1 MHATR
6 MTGTDGRLPLYAR
19 LRDQLASRIANGEWS
34 PGDMIPS
41 ENRLAEEYKVALA
54 TMRMALKQLVDEG
67 LLERRRG
74 TGTFVKQPA
83 FRADLFRFFH
93 VHDVADADGPVI
105 PESRILSR
113 QEIDTPPEVAQA
125 FGEGAG
131 ARCIKLE
138 RVRLWSGE
146 PLLFEEVYLRLP
158 DFEGLMELDIKAMG
172 PLLYP
177 VFLQE
182 SGILIASATD
192 ELSFDTATAASARH
206 LELPDGSPV
215 AAIQRVAYDPVGRAV
230 EYRRVHGRPERFRY
244 RVTLGE
250 SSATS

>member
-1 MHATR
+1 MQAISKHL
-6 MTGTDGRLPLYAR
+6 GTDERLPLYAR
-19 LRDQLASRIANGEWS
+19 LRDQLASRIANGEWT

-41 ENRLAEEYKVALA
+41 ENHLADEYGVAVA

-74 TGTFVKQPA
+74 TGTFIKQPA

-93 VHDVADADGPVI
+93 VHDAEDANGPVI
-105 PESRILSR
+105 PESRILSCLDI
-113 QEIDTPPEVAQA
+113 ETPDDVLVA
-125 FGEGAG
+125 FGESKGT
-131 ARCIKLE
+131 RCLRLE

-146 PLLFEEVYLRLP
+146 PLLFEEIFLRLP
-158 DFEGLMELDIKAMG
+158 DFNGLEALDTKAMG

-182 SGILIASATD
+182 FGILIASATD
-192 ELSFDTATAASARH
+192 ELSFGTASIASAAQ
-206 LELPDGSPV
+206 LGLSTGSPV
-215 AAIQRVAYDPVGRAV
+215 AVIERVARNPVGRII
-230 EYRRVHGRPERFRY
+230 EFRRVHGLPERFRY

-250 SSATS
+250 PSP

>member
-1 MHATR
+1 MQAPSAR
-6 MTGTDGRLPLYAR
+6 FGTDERLPLYAR

-41 ENRLAEEYKVALA
+41 ENRLSEEYGVAVA
-54 TMRMALKQLVDEG
+54 TMRIALKQLVEEG

-93 VHDVADADGPVI
+93 VHDVEDMDGPVI
-105 PESRILSR
+105 PESRILSCQAIEAPADVR
-113 QEIDTPPEVAQA
+113 EA
-125 FGEGAG
+125 FGEAAG
-131 ARCIKLE
+131 ARCLHLE

-146 PLLFEEVYLRLP
+146 PMLFEEIFLRLP
-158 DFEGLMELDIKAMG
+158 DFDGLEKLDTKAMG

-182 SGILIASATD
+182 FGILITSATD
-192 ELSFDTATAASARH
+192 ELSFGTATSASARH
-206 LELPDGSPV
+206 LGLPPDSPV
-215 AAIQRVAYDPVGRAV
+215 AVIHRMARNPVGRV
-230 EYRRVHGRPERFRY
+230 IEFRRVHGRPERFRY

-250 SSATS
+250 PSA

>member
-1 MHATR
+1 MPK
-6 MTGTDGRLPLYAR
+6 TDGRLPLYAR

-34 PGDMIPS
+34 PGDTIPS
-41 ENRLAEEYKVALA
+41 ENRLAEEYGVALA

-93 VHDVADADGPVI
+93 VHDADDPDGSVI

-113 QEIDTPPEVAQA
+113 EEVEMPAEVRQA
-125 FGEGAG
+125 FGEPGA

-138 RVRLWSGE
+138 RVRLWTGE
-146 PLLFEEVYLRLP
+146 PMLFEEIYLRLP
-158 DFEGLMELDIKAMG
+158 DFEGLLTLNPKDMG

-182 SGILIASATD
+182 FGILITSATD
-192 ELSFDTATAASARH
+192 ELSFGTATKASARY
-206 LELPDGSPV
+206 LELPANSPV
-215 AAIQRVAYDPVGRAV
+215 AVIERIARNPVGRV
-230 EYRRVHGRPERFRY
+230 IEYRRVHGRPERFRY
-244 RVTLGE
+244 RVNLGE
-250 SSATS
+250 QHT

>member
-1 MHATR
+1 MQALPKTR
-6 MTGTDGRLPLYAR
+6 TDGRLPLYAR

-41 ENRLAEEYKVALA
+41 ENRLAEEYGVALA

-93 VHDVADADGPVI
+93 VHDVDDPAGSVI

-113 QEIDTPPEVAQA
+113 QEVALPPEVRQA
-125 FGEGAG
+125 FGEETTTG
-131 ARCIKLE
+131 CLKLE
-138 RVRLWSGE
+138 RVRLWSGV
-146 PLLFEEVYLRLP
+146 PLLFEEIYLRLP
-158 DFEGLMELDIKAMG
+158 DFDGLLSLDPKEMG

-182 SGILIASATD
+182 CGILVASATD
-192 ELSFDTATAASARH
+192 ELSFGTATEASARH
-206 LELPDGSPV
+206 LELPEESPV
-215 AAIQRVAYDPVGRAV
+215 AVIERIARNPVGRV
-230 EYRRVHGRPERFRY
+230 IEYRRVHGRPERFRY
-244 RVTLGE
+244 RITLGE
-250 SSATS
+250 QPT

>member
-1 MHATR
+1 MQALHNPR
-6 MTGTDGRLPLYAR
+6 TDGRLPLYAR

-41 ENRLAEEYKVALA
+41 ENRLAEEYGVALA
-54 TMRMALKQLVDEG
+54 TMRMGLKQLVDEG

-93 VHDVADADGPVI
+93 VHDVEDPDGPVI
-105 PESRILSR
+105 PESRILTR
-113 QEIDTPPEVAQA
+113 QKVDLPPEVKRA
-125 FGEGAG
+125 FGDDAG
-131 ARCIKLE
+131 ARCLKLE
-138 RVRLWSGE
+138 RVRLWAGD
-146 PLLFEEVYLRLP
+146 PLLFEEIFLRLP
-158 DFEGLMELDIKAMG
+158 DFDGLLSLDPKEMG

-182 SGILIASATD
+182 FGILISSATD
-192 ELSFDTATAASARH
+192 ELSFGTATSASAKH
-206 LELPDGSPV
+206 LALPANSPV
-215 AAIQRVAYDPVGRAV
+215 AVIERVARNPVGRV
-230 EYRRVHGRPERFRY
+230 IEYRRVHGRPERFRY

-250 SSATS
+250 QPT

>member
-1 MHATR
+1 MCALH
-6 MTGTDGRLPLYAR
+6 MPKTDGRLPLYAR

-34 PGDMIPS
+34 PGDTIPS
-41 ENRLAEEYKVALA
+41 ENRLAEEYGVALA

-93 VHDVADADGPVI
+93 VHDADDPDGSVI

-113 QEIDTPPEVAQA
+113 EVVKMPAEVRLA
-125 FGEGAG
+125 FGEPDTT
-131 ARCIKLE
+131 RCIKLE

-146 PLLFEEVYLRLP
+146 PMLFEEIYLRLP
-158 DFEGLMELDIKAMG
+158 DFEGLQTLNPKDMG

-177 VFLQE
+177 LFLQE
-182 SGILIASATD
+182 FGILITSATD
-192 ELSFDTATAASARH
+192 ELSFGTATKASARY
-206 LELPDGSPV
+206 LELPANSPV
-215 AAIQRVAYDPVGRAV
+215 AVIERIARNPVGRII

-244 RVTLGE
+244 RVNLGE
-250 SSATS
+250 QHT

>member
-1 MHATR
+1 MSALNMPR
-6 MTGTDGRLPLYAR
+6 ADGRLPLYAR

-41 ENRLAEEYKVALA
+41 ENRLAEEYGVALA
-54 TMRMALKQLVDEG
+54 TMRMGLKQLVDEG

-93 VHDVADADGPVI
+93 VHDVEDPDGPVI
-105 PESRILSR
+105 PESRILTR
-113 QEIDTPPEVAQA
+113 QEVDLPPEVKRA
-125 FGEGAG
+125 FGDDAG
-131 ARCIKLE
+131 ARCLKLE
-138 RVRLWSGE
+138 RVRLWAGD
-146 PLLFEEVYLRLP
+146 PLLFEEIFLRLP
-158 DFEGLMELDIKAMG
+158 DFDGLMSLDPKEMG

-182 SGILIASATD
+182 FGILISSATD
-192 ELSFDTATAASARH
+192 ELSFGTATSASAKY
-206 LELPDGSPV
+206 LALPADSPV
-215 AAIQRVAYDPVGRAV
+215 AVIERVARNPVGRV
-230 EYRRVHGRPERFRY
+230 IEYRRVHGRPERFRY

-250 SSATS
+250 QPT